1 MISIST
7 SNLSYRIGVRDILT
21 DVTFSLEDG
30 DRLAIVG
37 VNGSGKSTLMRLI
50 TGEYT
55 PDDGAIYIAKDKTVG
70 MLHQDDAFNIL
81 REEDG
86 SPYPTRCWGRCTPH
100 SPNFAAWKR
109 ALRRSNPICR
119 PPQATRFPISA
130 RNSPP

>member
-86 SPYPTRCWGRCTPH
+86 SPVSDTVLGQMY
-100 SPNFAAWKR
+100 AAFPE
-109 ALRRSNPICR
+109 LCR
-119 PPQATRFPISA
+119 MEA
-130 RNSPP
+130 RLAQIESQYSLSGG

>member
-86 SPYPTRCWGRCTPH
+86 SPVSDTVLLTAISQDLPL
-100 SPNFAAWKR
+100 SKKSSL
-109 ALRRSNPICR
+109 ALKIESLKKSSLS
-119 PPQATRFPISA
+119 PIS
-130 RNSPP
+130 SV